1 MTAENPNLR
10 EELNNGSGP
19 FRLADVD
26 RQISWGDL
34 LGAFIQRLENT
45 ETGIDPS
52 AGTPTNTLQLAT
64 APNSLLDARATA
76 GAGALNAALTL
87 IVDNRDATVPNA
99 GEIVW
104 DGPGATRVRFNAA
117 DAFTAVDV
125 KYVTDGVDVS
135 ILERSLSQ
143 NDLL

>member
-26 RQISWGDL
+26 RQLCWGDL
-34 LGAFIQRLENT
+34 MGAFIQRLANT
-45 ETGIDPS
+45 ETGINPT
-52 AGTPTNTLQLAT
+52 AATPAQTLDLDD
-64 APNSLLDARATA
+64 APTCLLDARATA
-76 GAGALNAALTL
+76 GAGALNVALTL
-87 IVDNRDATVPNA
+87 IIDNRDATVPNA

-125 KYVTDGVDVS
+125 KYVTPGADVS
-135 ILERSLSQ
+135 ILERTLSQ